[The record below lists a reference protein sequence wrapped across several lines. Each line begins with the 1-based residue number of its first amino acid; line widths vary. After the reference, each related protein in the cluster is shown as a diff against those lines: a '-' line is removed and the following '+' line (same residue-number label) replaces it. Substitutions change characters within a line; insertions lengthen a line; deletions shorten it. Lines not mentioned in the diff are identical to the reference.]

1 MRVAAALAAVLVVLL
16 TAACQKAEPAPA
28 SAPSVAAAAPT
39 AAPVE
44 RTTYGLVTVG
54 PTMSPGAALA
64 SLDAHDGK
72 TVRIEGTVAAVCP
85 MRGCWMDIAGAGGE
99 TIRIK
104 VKDGEVV
111 FPQTAKGKRVVA
123 EGVLVKIPADP
134 AADTH
139 ACGDEGHATGEH
151 ADCARPAGARARLDG
166 TGAVVTDAS

>member
-1 MRVAAALAAVLVVLL
+1 MRVAAALAALL
-16 TAACQKAEPAPA
+16 LAAACQKAEPAPA
-28 SAPSVAAAAPT
+28 SAASAAAAPAAAPT
-39 AAPVE
+39 AN

-64 SLDAHDGK
+64 SLDANDGK

-85 MRGCWMDIAGAGGE
+85 MRGCWMDIAGDRGE

-139 ACGDEGHATGEH
+139 TCGDEGHAKGEH